1 MFYNKTKAEP
11 VQDMATESYW
21 DVTKN
26 RYLFTRLQT
35 RFNIRKDSNQ

>member
-11 VQDMATESYW
+11 VQDMANESYW

-26 RYLFTRLQT
+26 RYFKEQKAKSKKQC
-35 RFNIRKDSNQ
+35 NKI